1 MYQTL
6 LPSHRL
12 VARDVTEKYERFP
25 MALRINLHLLA
36 LGAVLLLAG
45 CAGDKAKFTV
55 RKEIAIADRQKDW
68 ALVYYQSW
76 RSAKDGFYLRL
87 ARDRMSD
94 AVRSYFVLQMK
105 IGHSY
110 PDFYIADNKR
120 LESCRFLKE
129 MDREAGKYKVR
140 LENTERHGC
149 LK

>member
-1 MYQTL
+1 MV
-6 LPSHRL
+6 P
-12 VARDVTEKYERFP
+12 
-25 MALRINLHLLA
+25 RIAVHLLV
-36 LGAVLLLAG
+36 LGAVLLLSG
-45 CAGDKAKFTV
+45 CAGDNANLPV

-76 RSAKDGFYLRL
+76 RRARDGFYLRL

-110 PDFYIADNKR
+110 PDFYIADEKR

-129 MDREAGKYKVR
+129 MDREAGKYQVR
-140 LENTERHGC
+140 LENTDRQGC